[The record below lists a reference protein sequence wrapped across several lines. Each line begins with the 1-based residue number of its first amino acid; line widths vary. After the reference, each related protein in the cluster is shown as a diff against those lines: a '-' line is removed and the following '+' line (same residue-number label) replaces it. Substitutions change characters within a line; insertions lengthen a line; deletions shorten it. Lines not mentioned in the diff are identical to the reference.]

1 MSWRAEEHDPE
12 WPFDLIGTRFRLDLD
27 ATALLVV
34 DMQGSDGTIDPDSR
48 IGVEYPEIAAYWN
61 GRIADLVVPNIRRL
75 LESFRQRGRRVVYT
89 RNGAITPHG
98 DELTARLRSHVRRRT
113 PVARYRGTAA
123 YDVMPAL
130 APRQDELVVD
140 KLTSG
145 AFNAS
150 ILDHALRNMGVR
162 DVVIVGISTDMCVH
176 GTARVAAEL
185 GYNSLICEDACATY
199 TARAH
204 QEALLMHA
212 RVFGRVATTDD
223 VLAELNPS

>member
-1 MSWRAEEHDPE
+1 MSWLADEHDPE
-12 WPFDLIGTRFRLDLD
+12 WPFELIATDFRLDPA
-27 ATALLVV
+27 ATGLLVV

-48 IGVEYPEIAAYWN
+48 MGSRYPEIAAYWN

-75 LESFRQRGRRVVYT
+75 LESFRRYGRRVVYT

-98 DELTARLRSHVRRRT
+98 DELTARLRGQVRRS
-113 PVARYRGTAA
+113 PASRYRGTAA

-130 APRQDELVVD
+130 APREDELVVD

-176 GTARVAAEL
+176 GTARVAAEF

-223 VLAELNPS
+223 VLAELSPS

>member
-1 MSWRAEEHDPE
+1 MSWLAEEHDPE
-12 WPFDLIGTRFRLDLD
+12 WPFDLFGTDFRLDPD

-34 DMQGSDGTIDPDSR
+34 DMQGSDGTIDPESR
-48 IGVEYPEIAAYWN
+48 IGARYPEIAAYWN

-75 LESFRQRGRRVVYT
+75 LDSFREHGRRVVYT

-98 DELTARLRSHVRRRT
+98 DELTARLRRHVGRA
-113 PVARYRGTAA
+113 PVSRYRGTAA

-130 APRQDELVVD
+130 APREDELVVD
-140 KLTSG
+140 KLTAG

-162 DVVIVGISTDMCVH
+162 DVVTVGIATDMCVH

-185 GYNSLICEDACATY
+185 GYHSLICEDACATY

-204 QEALLMHA
+204 RDALLMHA

-223 VLAELNPS
+223 VLAEILPS